1 MMKRALVLVL
11 GLMWA
16 LGAHTSGAHVDKN
29 LKKLF
34 GFSSYKSFTKISS
47 VDNKHGHLALY
58 AVSGTLDEE
67 NVSMYFLIATSKLG
81 AISSAPEQALFAD
94 NFLLGLK
101 EEADKTIKLSD
112 KDFSE
117 LMTGACVY
125 LKSKLSD
132 SEPSELK
139 FYTTEI
145 EGTDTVEH
153 PEAIWLKKNC
163 SI

>member
-1 MMKRALVLVL
+1 MKTRTPLLVF

-16 LGAHTSGAHVDKN
+16 LGAHTGGAQLDNN
-29 LKKLF
+29 LKKIF
-34 GFSSYKSFTKISS
+34 GLSTYGSVNKISS
-47 VDNKHGHLALY
+47 VDSKQAHLALY

-67 NVSMYFLIATSKLG
+67 NVSMYFLIQTTKHG
-81 AISSAPEQALFAD
+81 AISSAPEQVLFAD